1 MVKQSSSEL
10 LMFYLCEHLIFM
22 SSLIRKV
29 DFASKILIYEWPRD
43 SQRILQSSYPV
54 IYAHANM

>member
-1 MVKQSSSEL
+1 
-10 LMFYLCEHLIFM
+10 MFYLCEHLIFM
-22 SSLIRKV
+22 SSLIHKV